1 LLKLGLVSAIVISSL
16 EYQCQFYR
24 GFISIFRQLK
34 KKDKSKFSIANH
46 PELELEE
53 FLLNYYNTPGASFI
67 ESLQEELYHN
77 QMEDELRR
85 YQACHQ
91 NNQQPQLLSNSP
103 LCFAGVK
110 QYQTAKETLPEKAK
124 AFGINP
130 VVLMTKTPLM
140 EQHTPTV
147 FDATNVYQLRRYGNY
162 QNYTRDNHYLDN
174 TVMADQF
181 IPNLGTPM
189 ACLPLM
195 LAGASV
201 AQHHTRRNLQLVVEM
216 GPYFGLSSKCIA
228 TGLQQYADGGFE
240 QLIQTSLL
248 RKYAPYPIYL
258 AYDTFEGMDNL
269 KSLEHRSATQWI
281 LDTFFSTSTLI
292 NDTTTAST
300 PNTNFQFL
308 WERAVWPAYPN
319 SRAIAGRMDGTMLY
333 TAYEQ
338 ALFASKSSSGQMY
351 TLSLLVI
358 DSAKTAKA
366 WNQQLMAVLGSEGA
380 RILQPGTILFLM
392 DFEFVSQQVK
402 QVYGCLRPYLL
413 PVYISWNKEH
423 WAFVVTQEVS
433 LTDQKLCYV
442 SIAKNNDSIARALQR
457 MEAQLEADLLFVS
470 RGLRLGSGDG
480 GNRVG
485 GHNTTRGAARTAAT
499 NTTNNNGN
507 DPLKQIRDELKKKML
522 EKLREKPEHW
532 KMLAKL

>member
-1 LLKLGLVSAIVISSL
+1 ML
-16 EYQCQFYR
+16 
-24 GFISIFRQLK
+24 RQLK
-34 KKDKSKFSIANH
+34 EKDKSEFIANH

-53 FLLNYYNTPGASFI
+53 FLQSYYNTPGASFI
-67 ESLQEELYHN
+67 ESLQEELYQN
-77 QMEDELRR
+77 QMEDELQR
-85 YQACHQ
+85 YKACHQ

-103 LCFAGVK
+103 LCFAGAK

-124 AFGINP
+124 ALGINP

-147 FDATNVYQLRRYGNY
+147 FDATTVYQLRRYGNY
-162 QNYTRDNHYLDN
+162 QNYTRDSHYLDN
-174 TVMADQF
+174 TVMANQF
-181 IPNLGTPM
+181 IPNLGTPI

-201 AQHHTRRNLQLVVEM
+201 AQHHTRRKLQFVVEM

-240 QLIQTSLL
+240 QMIQTSLL
-248 RKYAPYPIYL
+248 RKYASYPLYL

-281 LDTFFSTSTLI
+281 LDTFFSSSTL
-292 NDTTTAST
+292 NDTTTTS
-300 PNTNFQFL
+300 NTNFQFL

-319 SRAIAGRMDGTMLY
+319 SRAVAGRMDATMLY
-333 TAYEQ
+333 TAYER
-338 ALFASKSSSGQMY
+338 ALFASKSSSGRKN

-358 DSAKTAKA
+358 DSAKTAKS
-366 WNQQLMAVLGSEGA
+366 WNQQLMAVLGSDGA
-380 RILQPGTILFLM
+380 RTLQPGTILFLM

-423 WAFVVTQEVS
+423 WAFVVTKEVS

-442 SIAKNNDSIARALQR
+442 SIAKNDGSIARALQR

-470 RGLRLGSGDG
+470 RGLRLHSDDG
-480 GNRVG
+480 GHDTWG
-485 GHNTTRGAARTAAT
+485 TFRTVST

-507 DPLKQIRDELKKKML
+507 DPLKEIRGELQKKML
-522 EKLREKPEHW
+522 HNIREKPEQW
-532 KMLAKL
+532 KILAKL